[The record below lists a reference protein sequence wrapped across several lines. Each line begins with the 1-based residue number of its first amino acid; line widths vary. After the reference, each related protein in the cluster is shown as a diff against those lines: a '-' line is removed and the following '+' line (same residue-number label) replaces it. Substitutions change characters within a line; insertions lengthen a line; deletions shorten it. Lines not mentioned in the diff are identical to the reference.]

1 MTPLPILVC
10 ILGLPLHT
18 LIYSRSLSWWHQ
30 GCDDA
35 EASPH
40 PTHLHHSFR
49 ASETH
54 TMEDVQPLH
63 PPRPRRQ
70 RKTLSAGKC
79 LLYTVLAIGAAL
91 ISAFLISAGYGVWT
105 AWKSIS
111 DPHSVHRLDKAAEK
125 NVSDVNLVR
134 AIIDDQT
141 RFDVAVTVW
150 TTLPDYEQD
159 EEIRG
164 LTFVQADQK
173 GLSRPKEQVLFSD
186 IVLRDVTLRSKSIAT
201 TVKYR
206 LPLDRLSVH
215 FQIKLH
221 YVSNSGEQH

>member
-1 MTPLPILVC
+1 
-10 ILGLPLHT
+10 
-18 LIYSRSLSWWHQ
+18 
-30 GCDDA
+30 
-35 EASPH
+35 
-40 PTHLHHSFR
+40 
-49 ASETH
+49 
-54 TMEDVQPLH
+54 MEDVQPLH

-91 ISAFLISAGYGVWT
+91 ISAVLISAGYGVWT

-141 RFDVAVTVW
+141 RFDVAVSVW
-150 TTLPDYEQD
+150 TTLPDIEQE

-173 GLSRPKEQVLFSD
+173 GLGRPKEQVLFSD
-186 IVLRDVTLRSKSIAT
+186 IVLRDVTLRSKSIST

-206 LPLDRLSVH
+206 LPLERLSVH
-215 FQIKLH
+215 FQFQLNLQFGSH
-221 YVSNSGEQH
+221 SGV